1 MYLRLVHL
9 QVREGK
15 RRELRDFYQERVMA
29 ELAEIP
35 GCLHAALLEGV
46 DRAHGWLS
54 ATFWKSYESAEAYE
68 ESGLPDRLL
77 EESEGLL
84 EQDRQWKVELSQDM
98 SLEYASAMRA
108 LEVEGFK
115 IEDSGGQRDPREGP
129 QPYMYVRIVS
139 VKVDPEKVDEFKR
152 RWDQI
157 VVPELMGVKGC
168 LLTFLAEGIRDR
180 HHMLSVSLWE
190 NQQKALKYEVSGKF
204 DELTRKL
211 RDTFSQDIQWKTAL
225 TAGSPGA
232 ARSAGQDGP
241 QVWGYEVVAGGALE
255 G

>member
-1 MYLRLVHL
+1 MFLRLVHL
-9 QVREGK
+9 QVKEGK
-15 RRELRDFYQERVMA
+15 RRELRDFYESRAMP
-29 ELAEIP
+29 ELADTP
-35 GCLHAALLEGV
+35 GCMHAALLEGV

-54 ATFWKSYESAEAYE
+54 ATFWKTFESAEAYE

-84 EQDRQWKVELSQDM
+84 EHDKQWKVELSQDM
-98 SLEYASAMRA
+98 GLEYASAMRA

-152 RWDQI
+152 RWDEI
-157 VVPELMGVKGC
+157 VVPALMEVNGC
-168 LLTFLAEGIRDR
+168 LLAFLAEGIRDR

-190 NQQKALKYEVSGKF
+190 NQQKALRYEVSGKF
-204 DELTRKL
+204 DDLTRRLK
-211 RDTFSQDIQWKTAL
+211 DTFSQDIQWKMAL
-225 TAGSPGA
+225 TPGSAGGA
-232 ARSAGQDGP
+232 ERPGQDGP
-241 QVWGYEVVAGGALE
+241 QVWGYEVVAGGPLHS
-255 G
+255 